1 MPAETHR
8 LGSAA
13 TADEVAVLLE
23 VLLGEPSMDD
33 PGHTTLADLG
43 VDAEGLVDLW
53 EAVREEFGER
63 TLGPE
68 LDPDVVDLTMTLTA
82 VSAAMAALVAP
93 RPDDDS

>member
-8 LGSAA
+8 LGSRTAA
-13 TADEVAVLLE
+13 DDVAVLLE
-23 VLLGEPSMDD
+23 VLLGDQGVDD
-33 PGHTTLADLG
+33 PDHATLADLG

-82 VSAAMAALVAP
+82 VAAAMAALVAP
-93 RPDDDS
+93 GRDDDS